1 MGRNPRLQNSRT
13 THPKGKPTMKHFV
26 LAFALLL
33 PVSAQ
38 TYMIDTAHSSAQF
51 SVRHLMVSNVKGEF
65 NKMTGSI
72 TWNEA
77 NPAAISIDATI
88 DVNTISTREPK
99 RDEHLR
105 SADFFDAA
113 TYPSITFKSTRAWK
127 SGSKWMVAGNLT
139 LHGVTKPVTLTL
151 DGPTAEMKDPWGML
165 RRGATA
171 TTTINRKEFGLGWNK
186 TLETGGVMVGEDV
199 QITLDIAATRKP
211 AAPTN

>member
-1 MGRNPRLQNSRT
+1 
-13 THPKGKPTMKHFV
+13 MKLIL
-26 LAFALLL
+26 LAIASLL
-33 PVSAQ
+33 PVFAQ
-38 TYMIDTAHSSAQF
+38 TYTIDTAHSSAQF

-72 TWNEA
+72 TWDA
-77 NPAAISIDATI
+77 SKPAAISIDATI

-113 TYPSITFKSTRAWK
+113 KYPSITFKSTRAWE
-127 SGSKWMVAGNLT
+127 SGGKWMVAGNLT
-139 LHGVTKPVTLTL
+139 LRGVTKPVTLTL
-151 DGPTAEMKDPWGML
+151 DGPTAELKDPWGML

-186 TLETGGVMVGEDV
+186 ALEAGGVMVGEEV

-211 AAPTN
+211 AAATN

>member
-1 MGRNPRLQNSRT
+1 
-13 THPKGKPTMKHFV
+13 MKHLILAAAAV
-26 LAFALLL
+26 LPAFAQ
-33 PVSAQ
+33 SY
-38 TYMIDTAHSSAQF
+38 TIDSAHSSAQF

-65 NKMTGSI
+65 NKMAGAI

-77 NPAAISIDATI
+77 DPAAVSIDATI

-113 TYPSITFKSTRAWK
+113 KYPSITFKSAKAWK

-171 TTTINRKEFGLGWNK
+171 TTTINRKDFGLGWNK
-186 TLETGGVMVGEDV
+186 ALETGGVMVGEDV

-211 AAPTN
+211 AATN

>member
-1 MGRNPRLQNSRT
+1 
-13 THPKGKPTMKHFV
+13 MKHIL
-26 LAFALLL
+26 LAIAALL
-33 PVSAQ
+33 PAFAQ
-38 TYMIDTAHSSAQF
+38 TYAIDTAHSSAQF

-65 NKMTGSI
+65 SKMTGSI
-72 TWNEA
+72 TWDEA

-113 TYPSITFKSTRAWK
+113 KYPSITFKSTKSWK

-186 TLETGGVMVGEDV
+186 ALETGGVMVGEEV

-211 AAPTN
+211 AAATN

>member
-1 MGRNPRLQNSRT
+1 M
-13 THPKGKPTMKHFV
+13 MKQLLLV
-26 LAFALLL
+26 LAVLL
-33 PVSAQ
+33 PASAQ
-38 TYMIDTAHSSAQF
+38 TYTIDSAHSSAQF

-65 NKMTGSI
+65 NKMTGSV
-72 TWNEA
+72 TWDEK

-113 TYPSITFKSTRAWK
+113 KYPTIAFKSSKAWK

-186 TLETGGVMVGEDV
+186 ALETGGVMVGEEV

-211 AAPTN
+211 AASTN